1 MCGVEMRWFEC
12 IPSLVTIS
20 EEKNR
25 KKDVHFKAIVSRLRR
40 ETIADR
46 ISSFVPLKV
55 DEKRCVESHVCE
67 NMDGE
72 GWERS

>member
-1 MCGVEMRWFEC
+1 M
-12 IPSLVTIS
+12 
-20 EEKNR
+20 
-25 KKDVHFKAIVSRLRR
+25 KKKIAKKTYEIFKAIVSRLRR

>member
-1 MCGVEMRWFEC
+1 M
-12 IPSLVTIS
+12 
-20 EEKNR
+20 
-25 KKDVHFKAIVSRLRR
+25 KKKIAKKTYEIFKAIVSRLRR

-46 ISSFVPLKV
+46 ISSFLPLKV
-55 DEKRCVESHVCE
+55 DEKKYMESNPCE

>member
-1 MCGVEMRWFEC
+1 M
-12 IPSLVTIS
+12 
-20 EEKNR
+20 
-25 KKDVHFKAIVSRLRR
+25 KKKIAKKTYEIFKAIVSRLRR

-55 DEKRCVESHVCE
+55 DEKKYMESRVCE

-72 GWERS
+72 GWERSYAWNVFV

>member
-1 MCGVEMRWFEC
+1 M
-12 IPSLVTIS
+12 
-20 EEKNR
+20 EKKIA
-25 KKDVHFKAIVSRLRR
+25 KKTYEIFKAIVSRLRR

-46 ISSFVPLKV
+46 ISSFLPLKV
-55 DEKRCVESHVCE
+55 DEKKYMESNACE